1 MVKRNIIKRINT
13 CFKRNGLKNTII
25 RGYEKLFKKLFN
37 KSEIEFD
44 KKEQENFLS
53 WIKENEPNEIELEK
67 QRKHEFEYN
76 PKISVIV
83 PMYNTKEQYLK
94 ELVDSINEQTYTNWE
109 LCLADGSLEKA
120 NYIEKIIDNNLKIK
134 YKFLNGNKGIS
145 GNSNA
150 ALDLATGDY
159 IALLDHDDILPMFSL
174 FEIINTI
181 NKDKEAEFIY
191 TDEDKLMEYKENRL
205 GPHFKPGYGPD
216 TLRSYNYIC
225 HFSIFKKSLMDRL
238 VGFNSEFDGSQDYDL
253 ILRATEQANKII
265 HISKILYNW
274 RMNEDSV
281 ALNSSAKPY
290 AYEAAKKAITASLKR
305 QNIEAE
311 VLDSKIMG
319 LYRIKYK
326 VQGEPKVSI
335 IILNKDHVKEL
346 KNCITSIEKSSYK
359 NYEILII
366 ENKSENSKTF
376 EYYDT
381 LKEIQ
386 NIKVLKYDIKENEKF
401 NYSKLNNYGVEN
413 SNGEYILLLNNDIE
427 IISNEWLEEML
438 GICQRKDVGAVGA
451 KLIYPDSKIQHAGVV
466 LGLTGIAGHV
476 NSLMGKDEIGYMGR
490 IMIQQNFNAVTGAM
504 LMVSKENY
512 IKVGKLDE
520 DFAVAYNDIDFCLK
534 LRELG
539 KVNVYD
545 PYVEAI
551 HYESRT
557 RGYEDTDEKKQRLK
571 DESNKLKEKWM
582 KYFEKEDEYFNINF
596 RHDVSRISL
605 KKEKV
610 IFNK

>member
-1 MVKRNIIKRINT
+1 MGNNTIKRIIT
-13 CFKRNGLKNTII
+13 SLKRNGFKNTII
-25 RGYEKLFKKLFN
+25 RGYEKLFKKFFN
-37 KSEIEFD
+37 QAEVKFE
-44 KKEQENFLS
+44 KQEQENFLT
-53 WIKENEPNEIELEK
+53 WIKENEPNDNELEN
-67 QRKHEFEYN
+67 QRKHKFEYN
-76 PKISVIV
+76 PKISIIV
-83 PMYNTKEQYLK
+83 PMYNTKERYLK

-109 LCLADGSLEKA
+109 LCLGDGSKEKLE
-120 NYIEKIIDNNLKIK
+120 YIDSIIDNNTKIK
-134 YKFLNGNKGIS
+134 YKFLNENKGIS

-150 ALDLATGDY
+150 ALELATGDY
-159 IALLDHDDILPMFSL
+159 IALLDHDDILPAFSL
-174 FEIINTI
+174 YEILKVINE
-181 NKDKEAEFIY
+181 DKEAEFIY

-253 ILRATEQANKII
+253 ILRATEQSNRVL
-265 HISKILYNW
+265 HISKVLYHW

-281 ALNSSAKPY
+281 ALNSAAKPY
-290 AYEAAKKAITASLKR
+290 AYEAAKRAIKASLKR
-305 QNIEAE
+305 QNIEGE

-326 VQGEPKVSI
+326 VHGNPKVSI
-335 IILNKDHVKEL
+335 IIPNKDHIKEL
-346 KNCITSIEKSSYK
+346 KNCLNSIEKSSYK

-366 ENKSENSKTF
+366 ENNSEDSKTF
-376 EYYDT
+376 EYYET
-381 LKEIQ
+381 L
-386 NIKVLKYDIKENEKF
+386 KENEKIKILNYIYKENETF
-401 NYSKLNNYGVEN
+401 NYSKLNNYGV
-413 SNGEYILLLNNDIE
+413 SNAIGEFIVLLNNDIE
-427 IISNEWLEEML
+427 IISDEWLEEML
-438 GICQRKDVGAVGA
+438 GICQRSDVGAVGA
-451 KLIYPDSKIQHAGVV
+451 KLFYPDSKIQHAGVV
-466 LGLTGIAGHV
+466 LGLTGTAGHV
-476 NSLMGKDEIGYMGR
+476 NHLMGKDELGYMGR

-534 LRELG
+534 LREIG

-545 PYVEAI
+545 SYVEAI

-557 RGYEDTDEKKQRLK
+557 RGYEDTEEKKQRLET
-571 DESNKLKEKWM
+571 ESEKLKNKWK

-596 RHDVSRISL
+596 RHDVSRISIKINEER
-605 KKEKV
+605 KK
-610 IFNK
+610 I